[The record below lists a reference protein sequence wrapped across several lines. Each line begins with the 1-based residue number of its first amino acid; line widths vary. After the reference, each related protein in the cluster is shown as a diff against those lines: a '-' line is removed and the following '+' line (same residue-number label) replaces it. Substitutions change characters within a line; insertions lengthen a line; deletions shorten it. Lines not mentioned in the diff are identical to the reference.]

1 MVIKVP
7 FRLDQIVPNQVRNKL
22 NSLNNSPRGTGTP
35 RTPGT
40 PTSGVS
46 PGGTLASSI
55 KKKLVSLRSS
65 FSYRQVQWTKSDY
78 EELALRL
85 RELSNLESINS
96 LLDWDEQVMMPE
108 GAAASR
114 AAQRSTLAG
123 VIHAKW
129 TDPLLERLLLKL
141 QPMVYGGCSDH
152 GVEDDCEG
160 CQIGPFERA
169 VVRDALKKQ
178 QRRSAIPLRI
188 AQRAAELASEG

>member
-7 FRLDQIVPNQVRNKL
+7 FRLDQIVPNQVRSKL
-22 NSLNNSPRGTGTP
+22 SSLSNSPRGSGTP

-40 PTSGVS
+40 PTSSSS

-55 KKKLVSLRSS
+55 KRRLVSLRSS
-65 FSYRQVQWTKSDY
+65 FSYRQVRWTIADY

-85 RELSNLESINS
+85 KELSNLESINA

-141 QPMVYGGCSDH
+141 QPMINGGCVEH
-152 GVEDDCEG
+152 GVEDDCDG

-178 QRRSAIPLRI
+178 QKRAAIPVRI
-188 AQRAAELASEG
+188 AQRSAELASEG